1 MEAQFIL
8 ILEIHQ
14 VLLLDVMVVIIVVI
28 TAIRG
33 EHSSYMF
40 LDTPS
45 GSGSES
51 YKIEWMQG
59 YSGGYTSYTVRDK
72 QGSQDPT
79 RGRIPS
85 SLTLME
91 VSG

>member
-1 MEAQFIL
+1 
-8 ILEIHQ
+8 
-14 VLLLDVMVVIIVVI
+14 
-28 TAIRG
+28 
-33 EHSSYMF
+33 MF

-45 GSGSES
+45 GAGTHS

-59 YSGGYTSYTVRDK
+59 YSGGYTSYIGRDQ

-91 VSG
+91 VSA